1 MLNYT
6 ELLKQRRAIRAY
18 QDKEVPMEIIN
29 DILQDACVAPS
40 SCNHQPWR
48 FVVIND
54 KTMIKRL
61 SDESKKNLLHYI
73 DTNPDS
79 LYKRFEDRL
88 SDPDNNVFYNAPSLI
103 IIAAEKDYGARYI
116 DCTLCATYL
125 MLAATARGLGTCWVN
140 LGSKIQDKK
149 LREEVGLTDDHEIIA
164 PLILGYPAVVPKVY
178 PRNEPVVLKVID

>member
-6 ELLKQRRAIRAY
+6 ELLKQRRSIRSY
-18 QDKEVPMEIIN
+18 EDKEVPMDIINEIIR
-29 DILQDACVAPS
+29 DACVAPS

-54 KTMIKRL
+54 KAMMKRL
-61 SDESKKNLLHYI
+61 SDESKKNLLDVI
-73 DTNPDS
+73 ATNPDS
-79 LYKRFEDRL
+79 LYKRFEERL

-103 IIAAEKDYGARYI
+103 IIAAEKEYGARYI
-116 DCTLCATYL
+116 DCTLCAAYL
-125 MLAATARGLGTCWVN
+125 MFAATARGLGTCWVN

-149 LREEVGLTDDHEIIA
+149 LREDIGLSDDYEIIA
-164 PLILGYPAVVPKVY
+164 PLILGYPAVIPKVF